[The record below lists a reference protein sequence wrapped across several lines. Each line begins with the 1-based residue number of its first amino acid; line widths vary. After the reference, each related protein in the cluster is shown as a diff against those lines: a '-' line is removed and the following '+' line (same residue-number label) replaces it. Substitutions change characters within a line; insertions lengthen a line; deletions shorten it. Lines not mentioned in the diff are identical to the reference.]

1 MDSQQY
7 INYLKEKI
15 ILDYEPIYIYK
26 DNVIDINEY
35 YKIISNQ
42 YVNILSDKY
51 DISDLPDIKYKNKI
65 TKEYISSE
73 EYLNK
78 CKIDTEYIIQYYI
91 DKIKS
96 MQKINFSINNKLIFE
111 YDPIFIYKN
120 NVINYDEYLKLIS
133 HDYINKIYDINIKF
147 QHKLTKEYITSDE
160 YLSKYNMNY
169 DI

>member
-1 MDSQQY
+1 MNQ
-7 INYLKEKI
+7 
-15 ILDYEPIYIYK
+15 YIYK

-51 DISDLPDIKYKNKI
+51 DILDLPDIKYQNKI

-96 MQKINFSINNKLIFE
+96 INNKLIFE

-120 NVINYDEYLKLIS
+120 NIINYDEYLKLIS